1 MRMDRESTSAKR
13 ARKGCMVEKYWVSCK
28 WSILVMLR
36 FRAWNRFRFQILSFF
51 QKIVIPIPILVPTAA
66 GIDSIVES
74 VPGLEWI
81 PIKEWAF
88 TK

>member
-1 MRMDRESTSAKR
+1 M
-13 ARKGCMVEKYWVSCK
+13 
-28 WSILVMLR
+28 
-36 FRAWNRFRFQILSFF
+36 SFF

-81 PIKEWAF
+81 PIKEWAILNSKRKSQETVF
-88 TK
+88 PTNYPQN

>member
-1 MRMDRESTSAKR
+1 M
-13 ARKGCMVEKYWVSCK
+13 
-28 WSILVMLR
+28 
-36 FRAWNRFRFQILSFF
+36 SFF

-81 PIKEWAF
+81 PELEPDPGLDMIPIKEWA